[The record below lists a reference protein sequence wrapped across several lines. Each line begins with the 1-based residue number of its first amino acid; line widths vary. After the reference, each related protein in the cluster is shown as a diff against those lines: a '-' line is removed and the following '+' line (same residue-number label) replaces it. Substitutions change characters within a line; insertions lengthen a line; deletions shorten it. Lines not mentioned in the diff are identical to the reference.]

1 MAVRIIETRYCD
13 MCEADFTHRP
23 DWMILSAPNAPEDT
37 DAQFDFC
44 SYNCLVAWI
53 NTPDEDETAESLGAA
68 LEQGT
73 PVQIA
78 SVPQDVQPPRP
89 MMTLADAIATGSL
102 SPRRV

>member
-53 NTPDEDETAESLGAA
+53 NSDDEDEAPSAEVPIVS
-68 LEQGT
+68 
-73 PVQIA
+73 I
-78 SVPQDVQPPRP
+78 PQDVQPPRP
-89 MMTLADAIATGSL
+89 AMTLADAIASGSL
-102 SPRRV
+102 SPRR